1 MDCYY
6 FQLCLHDAEILV
18 TRNCK
23 SYYHQ
28 ILRRDN
34 LQWHMMDLLV
44 FLFERDETD
53 EDGILGIF
61 SPQPENGNEYAH
73 A

>member
-1 MDCYY
+1 
-6 FQLCLHDAEILV
+6 
-18 TRNCK
+18 
-23 SYYHQ
+23 
-28 ILRRDN
+28 
-34 LQWHMMDLLV
+34 MMDPLV
-44 FLFERDETD
+44 FLFEWDETD